1 MKIPKARKLKSGTW
15 FIQLRLN
22 GESISVTGRT
32 ERECRDRAALI
43 KAEHLAGVREQR
55 HKCRNELTLR
65 EACER
70 YIARK
75 EKAKRSP
82 ETIRGYDVIARNRF
96 QSVMDRKI
104 TSIRNWQELY
114 SAEADKLSAK
124 TMANTWTFIRAACK
138 AEANIVLPE
147 IETVSQERAEH
158 AFLEPDE
165 IRSFV
170 QAATKDKYQIALL
183 LGLHSCRASEILAV
197 DWTNVDLKNE
207 RIEIRGAL
215 VHDRHNKPVEK
226 AENKTDESS
235 RFIPIFIPELRE
247 ALEAVEDKT
256 GKVVKANNNTLTRH
270 SDEVCATA
278 GVNPVGMHGLRH
290 SFASLCYSLNVP
302 MKITM
307 QIGGWKNPKIVSDIY
322 THLAKKDLTKH
333 VDELKDFFNN
343 AKNNANY
350 NSETEQ

>member
-22 GESISVTGRT
+22 GGSIPVTGRT

-43 KAEHLAGVREQR
+43 KAEHLAGTREQR
-55 HKCRNELTLR
+55 NKSKSDLTLK

-70 YIARK
+70 YITRK
-75 EKAKRSP
+75 ENAKRSP

-96 QSVMDRKI
+96 QAVMDKKVV
-104 TSIRNWQELY
+104 SIRNWQELY
-114 SAEADKLSAK
+114 SAEAEKLSPK
-124 TMANTWTFIRAACK
+124 TMANTWAFIRAVCK
-138 AEANIVLPE
+138 TEANVTLPE
-147 IETVSQERAEH
+147 IETVARERVEH

-165 IRSFV
+165 IRTFV
-170 QAATKDKYQIALL
+170 KAAVGDKYRIALL

-197 DWTNVDLKNE
+197 DWARVDLKNE
-207 RIEIRGAL
+207 RIEVRGAL
-215 VHDRHNKPVEK
+215 VHDRNNKPVEK
-226 AENKTDESS
+226 AKNKTDESS
-235 RFIPIFIPELRE
+235 RFIPIFIPELLE

-256 GKVVKANNNTLTRH
+256 GKVVKANKNTLTRH
-270 SDEVCATA
+270 SDKVCAAA
-278 GVNPVGMHGLRH
+278 GVDPVGMHGLRH

-307 QIGGWKNPKIVSDIY
+307 QIGGWKNSKIVSDIY

-333 VDELKDFFNN
+333 VDELKKFFNN
-343 AKNNANY
+343 ANEIANDDP
-350 NSETEQ
+350 